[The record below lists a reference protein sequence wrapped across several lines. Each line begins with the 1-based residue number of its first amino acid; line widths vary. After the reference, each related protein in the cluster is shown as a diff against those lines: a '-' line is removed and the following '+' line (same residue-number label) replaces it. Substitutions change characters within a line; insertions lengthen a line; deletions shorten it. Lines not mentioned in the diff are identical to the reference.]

1 MKDIAE
7 LTKQLGNKDSAVR
20 RSAAELLG
28 FIEDETAIDA
38 LIPALKDGNRFVRQE
53 AVLALKRLG
62 GSRAVEHLTQ
72 ALNTEK
78 NEFVRDFISR
88 SLERLQSKESASLVL
103 ESYESRKKD
112 KEPLEQ
118 AKLMVQQAIEK
129 TQTN

>member
-28 FIEDETAIDA
+28 ATADETVIDA
-38 LIPALKDGNRFVRQE
+38 LIPVLKDENRFVRQE
-53 AVLALKRLG
+53 AVLALKKIG

-78 NEFVRDFISR
+78 NEFVRDFIKMA
-88 SLERLQSKESASLVL
+88 LERLQSKESAS
-103 ESYESRKKD
+103 S
-112 KEPLEQ
+112 
-118 AKLMVQQAIEK
+118 
-129 TQTN
+129 